1 MPNDKKKMQKPN
13 PTKPSDKSKMKRPSL
28 KGQRPSPKM
37 LGTGMAREAAEAMKK
52 HRERMKEVWNMT
64 E

>member
-13 PTKPSDKSKMKRPSL
+13 PTKPSDKKKL
-28 KGQRPSPKM
+28 KRPSPKM
-37 LGTGMAREAAEAMKK
+37 LGSGMAREAAEAMKK
-52 HRERMKEVWNMT
+52 HRERMKEVWDMT